1 MAPKCFETLFSS
13 SRAIPD
19 SPCADRFPDAR
30 LFPERRERA
39 LNYRACGQSMISAG
53 SNVAPSRKD
62 ILHVV
67 QRTRQGFVIL
77 LSIYPLTRQGSE
89 LSLSITDCGY
99 RNWTL
104 PTLRITFEDKLEMLR
119 MLGT

>member
-1 MAPKCFETLFSS
+1 M
-13 SRAIPD
+13 RA
-19 SPCADRFPDAR
+19 FF
-30 LFPERRERA
+30 LKRRERA

-67 QRTRQGFVIL
+67 QRTRQSFVIL
-77 LSIYPLTRQGSE
+77 LSIYSLTRQGSE
-89 LSLSITDCGY
+89 LFLSITDCGY

-119 MLGT
+119 MLGTWSPPLASSGFLALVKF

>member
-1 MAPKCFETLFSS
+1 MAPKCFETFFSS

-19 SPCADRFPDAR
+19 SPCAEPFPRCAYF
-30 LFPERRERA
+30 FPKRRERA

-67 QRTRQGFVIL
+67 QRTRQSFVIL
-77 LSIYPLTRQGSE
+77 LSTYPLTRQGSE
-89 LSLSITDCGY
+89 LSLSIAGY
-99 RNWTL
+99 RTL
-104 PTLRITFEDKLEMLR
+104 PTLGITFEDKLEMLR
-119 MLGT
+119 MLGI